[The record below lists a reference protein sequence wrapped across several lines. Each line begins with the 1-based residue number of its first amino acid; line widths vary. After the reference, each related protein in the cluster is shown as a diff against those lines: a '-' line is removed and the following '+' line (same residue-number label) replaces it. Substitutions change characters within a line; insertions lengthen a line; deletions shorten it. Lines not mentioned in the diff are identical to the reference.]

1 MRSEEFATAFIL
13 FNIQQ
18 KSPSLLGEGL
28 GRGFYYAIQL
38 VTPSDVPSAVRILI
52 SI

>member
-1 MRSEEFATAFIL
+1 MKYLCSFFCVHADE
-13 FNIQQ
+13 Q
-18 KSPSLLGEGL
+18 KSPSLLGEGQ

>member
-1 MRSEEFATAFIL
+1 MLRVIL
-13 FNIQQ
+13 IAKILISDKKAPLF
-18 KSPSLLGEGL
+18 LERGWGEA
-28 GRGFYYAIQL
+28 YAIQL